1 MYSEASDSKHDK
13 QFNQYYSNHQRMDV
27 AKYIS
32 LFLLQHHHCRLG
44 ALGNLDIHR
53 IPAANTGSELNGGY
67 YRLEWHAAGDTDEE
81 LPLFIARQEDIST
94 DEATSVVSAF
104 ISEAAKALQN
114 GKALT
119 LPGIGTFVMH
129 RGQTSFHTDQAFSM
143 SDGTIPL
150 SYFKNKPNS
159 ADIAPE
165 PTAAKGEEAEDTYPA
180 ADEEPTE
187 QSGTSWL
194 RIGLWALG
202 ILLVLSVV
210 AGILRYTLW
219 DEQTPETPPSANVR
233 NEMPTDSVA
242 ATPAPMA
249 DSVAAPASD
258 SLQRVDSTEEKLT
271 VPTAAPGTFRFILNK
286 YKRLDAAE
294 KRAKKL
300 TGYGHPV
307 KVISMHDSLH
317 YVVEELQIPASDTT
331 RIKDSLTRW
340 LSPGGVDIMK

>member
-1 MYSEASDSKHDK
+1 
-13 QFNQYYSNHQRMDV
+13 MDV

-67 YRLEWHAAGDTDEE
+67 YRLEWHAAGDTDEQ

-94 DEATSVVSAF
+94 DEATSVWAAF
-104 ISEAAKALQN
+104 ISEAAEALQN

-129 RGQTSFHTDQAFSM
+129 RGQTSFHTDQAFSL

-150 SYFKNKPNS
+150 SYFKSKPNA

-165 PTAAKGEEAEDTYPA
+165 PTAATDEEAADTYPA
-180 ADEEPTE
+180 PYEELAE
-187 QSGTSWL
+187 QSGTPWL
-194 RIGLWALG
+194 RIGLWVLG

-219 DEQTPETPPSANVR
+219 DEQTTETPPANVR

-242 ATPAPMA
+242 ATPPTPA
-249 DSVAAPASD
+249 DSAAAPAID
-258 SLQRVDSTEEKLT
+258 SLQRVDSTAEKLT

-307 KVISMHDSLH
+307 KVISVHDSLH
-317 YVVEELQIPASDTT
+317 YVVEDLQIPASDTT